1 MTDAIEPIREPYK
14 VRPAVRVQRRRE
26 EDREEPPPRDP
37 HGRRGRKGEQ
47 PVEDDG
53 FPHVDVLA

>member
-14 VRPAVRVQRRRE
+14 VQPAVRVQRRRE

-37 HGRRGRKGEQ
+37 RGRKRREDER
-47 PVEDDG
+47 PEDDG
-53 FPHVDVLA
+53 LPHIDVLA